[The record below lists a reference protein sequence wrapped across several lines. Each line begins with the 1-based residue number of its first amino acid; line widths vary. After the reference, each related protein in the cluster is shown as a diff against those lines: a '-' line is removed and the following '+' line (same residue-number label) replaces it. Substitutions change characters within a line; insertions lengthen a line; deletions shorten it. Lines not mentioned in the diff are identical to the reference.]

1 MTPKVNTVGKFTCF
15 RLVVV
20 VEQIRSGHRISLA
33 VLSMFDLGP
42 KHNDLWILVVTML
55 VSEVAAERG

>member
-1 MTPKVNTVGKFTCF
+1 
-15 RLVVV
+15 

-42 KHNDLWILVVTML
+42 KHDDLWILVVIVL
-55 VSEVAAERG
+55 VSEVTADRG